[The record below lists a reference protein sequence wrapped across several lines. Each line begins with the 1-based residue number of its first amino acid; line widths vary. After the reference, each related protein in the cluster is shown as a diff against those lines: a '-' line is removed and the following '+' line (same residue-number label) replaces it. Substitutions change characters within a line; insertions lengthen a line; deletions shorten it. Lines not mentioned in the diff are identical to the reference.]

1 MSGAVRAAA
10 NEPGF
15 LQICVSRWPALGVE
29 EGVSS
34 ALSFSCGWSLPEAF
48 PRENSLTLIKCEL
61 TPKPFP
67 QSGYLPGFSPAY
79 FHELFIA
86 LWRPPVHHEICCQSR
101 GLGAGAWIARGMVA
115 CAEFL

>member
-34 ALSFSCGWSLPEAF
+34 ALSFSCGWSLSEAF

-86 LWRPPVHHEICCQSR
+86 LWRPPGPPRDLLPVQRFGGRSLDCTGDGC
-101 GLGAGAWIARGMVA
+101 M
-115 CAEFL
+115 C